1 MKPPGRK
8 YRDRPADP
16 TVGMTEAEKAQ
27 YQKERVLQLPV
38 AELGRQVR
46 VINALEDL
54 DVILCRD
61 LVAPHRDSLVQAH
74 ILSTKTLENLAR
86 ALLALGLEPH
96 PSWALPLPPRK
107 RKRRRK

>member
-16 TVGMTEAEKAQ
+16 TVGMSEAEKAQ
-27 YQKERVLQLPV
+27 YQREQALAVPV
-38 AELGRQVR
+38 AELGLPVR

-61 LVAPHRDSLVQAH
+61 LVARHRDGLVQAH
-74 ILSTKTLENLAR
+74 ILSVRTLENLAGKLR
-86 ALLALGLEPH
+86 ALGLQPH
-96 PSWALPLPPRK
+96 PSWAVPPPARK
-107 RKRRRK
+107 RKTRRK